1 MNEFLNMENISDV
14 NSEKTEIIEHN
25 VFRISDYLAV
35 NEMIQEYKNNFNE
48 AVENSSETIE
58 NLKERILENISEYY
72 FDIQDL

>member
-58 NLKERILENISEYY
+58 NLKERILENISDYY